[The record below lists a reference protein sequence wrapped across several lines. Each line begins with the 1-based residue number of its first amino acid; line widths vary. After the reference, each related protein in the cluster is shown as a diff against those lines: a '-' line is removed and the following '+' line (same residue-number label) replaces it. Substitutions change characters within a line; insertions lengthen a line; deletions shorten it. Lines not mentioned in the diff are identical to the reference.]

1 MKAKILIAIL
11 SVFVGL
17 TVLANTNSLDFTAD
31 VVNDNSSIYGDG
43 KYGEDSVACL
53 TNLSLY
59 REYYKQWKSTGYK
72 SEAVNDAIV
81 PWRKVFF
88 GCPRSSEN
96 MYLDG
101 LKIMNYKL
109 KGTDGDVKSA
119 YVDTITMIFLQRLE
133 NFPVKK
139 GKDQKGSIY
148 GRLGV
153 DLMKKAPERCE
164 EAYGYLKESVA
175 LEQDN
180 ASVSSLVYYFRATI
194 KLVKKGLADETLVV
208 DTYDELST
216 LIDANIDKNAD
227 KPKKLAQWENAR
239 NNVENT
245 FEPYATCD
253 ALIGIYDKKFNESPE
268 NIDLLKKITK
278 ILRKKKCTKS
288 DLFFNATQKLYSLEP
303 TPNAAMLMG
312 KMLIEKE
319 DYNGAAK
326 YMEEAVAMIDDERE
340 KADILSDLG
349 KIYYKLNQYPKA
361 RTYARKALALNP
373 SDGMSYILIGDM
385 YASSADRCGDN
396 ELTKKVAYWAAIDK
410 YLQAKRAD
418 TELTELANKRI
429 STYSKYYPTVDKVF
443 FHDLKEGDSYQVEC
457 WINETTTVRVAK

>member
-1 MKAKILIAIL
+1 MKAKILIVIL
-11 SVFVGL
+11 SGFIGL
-17 TVLANTNSLDFTAD
+17 TMYANTNNLVLAAD
-31 VVNDNSSIYGDG
+31 EIYDHSSIYGDG
-43 KYGEDSVACL
+43 KYGEDSVACI

-59 REYYKQWKSTGYK
+59 REYFKQWKSTAYK
-72 SEAVNDAIV
+72 SGAVNDAIS

-88 GCPRSSEN
+88 GCPKASEN

-101 LKIMNYKL
+101 LKIMEYRLNAAS
-109 KGTDGDVKSA
+109 DENKSA
-119 YVDTITMIFLQRLE
+119 YVDTITMIYLQRLE

-139 GKDQKGSIY
+139 GVNQKGNLY

-153 DLMKKAPERCE
+153 DLMQMAPERCE
-164 EAYGYLKESVA
+164 EAYNYLKESVA
-175 LEQDN
+175 LEQDD

-194 KLVKKGLADETLVV
+194 KMVKKGLADETLVV

-216 LIDANIDKNAD
+216 LIDANIDKNAN

-239 NNVENT
+239 GNVEST

-253 ALIGIYDKKFNESPE
+253 ALIGIYDKKYNESPE
-268 NIDLLKKITK
+268 DLDLLKKITK
-278 ILRKKKCTKS
+278 ILKKKKCTGS
-288 DLFFNATQKLYSLEP
+288 DLFFKATEKLYTLEP

-319 DYNGAAK
+319 DYSGAAK
-326 YMEEAVAMIDDERE
+326 YMEEAVDMIEVDRE

-361 RTYARKALALNP
+361 RTYARKALGLNP

-385 YASSADRCGDN
+385 YATSADECGDN
-396 ELTKKVAYWAAIDK
+396 ELTKKVAYWAAVDK
-410 YLQAKRAD
+410 YVQAKKAD
-418 TELTELANKRI
+418 PELTELANKRI
-429 STYSKYYPTVDKVF
+429 ATYSKYFPTLDKVF
-443 FHDLKEGDSYQVEC
+443 FHDLKEGDPYQVEC
-457 WINETTTVRVAK
+457 WINESTTVRVAK